1 MSQDEKP
8 RLDPELVEEF
18 VRISHA
24 DFDRVKEMLEAEPGL
39 LNASWDWGAGDFET
53 GLGAAA
59 HMGRTEIAEY
69 LLSKGAPMD
78 IFAAVVTGRIELVR
92 AFIADNPDVVH
103 AKGAHGIPLIVH
115 AKQGGQAEVV
125 ELLKS
130 HEVE

>member
-1 MSQDEKP
+1 
-8 RLDPELVEEF
+8 
-18 VRISHA
+18 
-24 DFDRVKEMLEAEPGL
+24 MLEAEPGL

-92 AFIADNPDVVH
+92 SFLADNLDVVH

-115 AKQGGQAEVV
+115 AHQGGQEAVV

-130 HEVE
+130 HGVE